1 MKGAILLADRRHHHP
16 DDHHHGHPH
25 HHFDHY
31 REGNKKGL
39 MIAVCITAGI
49 MLLEF
54 FGGILT
60 NSLAL
65 LSDSG
70 HMLSDLGSL
79 LLSFI
84 AILFAK
90 RPSSPEKTY
99 GYYRFEIL
107 AAFVNGITLFFLSG
121 FIVWEAV
128 ERFFDPPAVNS
139 GAMIA
144 IAFAGLTAN
153 LLSALVLMKTAD
165 VQGNINIRS
174 AFLHVVGDAL
184 GSVGAIVAGFLMYSF
199 GWYLADPAISVFV
212 ALLIMRSGWNVFNRS
227 VHILMEGTPANIDQ
241 REVKRAL
248 EEIDGVIR
256 VCDLHIWTITSGMDS
271 LSCHLLVDK
280 DCDCQ
285 KILQKA
291 IHLMEEKFHIRHSTI
306 QVEKPDIAHL
316 KMGI

>member
-1 MKGAILLADRRHHHP
+1 
-16 DDHHHGHPH
+16 
-25 HHFDHY
+25 
-31 REGNKKGL
+31 
-39 MIAVCITAGI
+39 MIAVCITAGV

-128 ERFFDPPAVNS
+128 KRFFDPPAVNS

-285 KILQKA
+285 KNPAKGHPSDGRKIS
-291 IHLMEEKFHIRHSTI
+291 HPPFHDPSGKTGHRPLEDGNLTAAAGLRPRFFLPAAGTCFAETCAYYKCGGR
-306 QVEKPDIAHL
+306 VKT
-316 KMGI
+316 